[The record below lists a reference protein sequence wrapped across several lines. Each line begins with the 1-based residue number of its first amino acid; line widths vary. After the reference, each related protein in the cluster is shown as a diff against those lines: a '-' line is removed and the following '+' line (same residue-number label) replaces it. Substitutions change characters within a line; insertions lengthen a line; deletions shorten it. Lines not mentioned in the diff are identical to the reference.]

1 MERTET
7 DHGPIASTVVTA
19 ARILEEIGDRGR
31 VVPRDLA
38 RALDLNRATVH
49 RMLHTLQQLNY
60 VGRQPDGSY
69 GLTFH
74 LFEIGNTV
82 PESRHLIDAARR
94 ELLGLSHETGY
105 TVNHGVLFE
114 DQVLYVDKVT
124 PQSYLQLELEVGE
137 SDPLH
142 CTSLGKVLLAYQP
155 RQEQSAILRRI
166 TLDRHTDRTITDPA
180 VLAAEIERVRAAG
193 WAIDD
198 QELAMELRCVA
209 APVIDAEGIAV
220 SAVSI
225 SGPSDRFLP
234 ANIQQLLPL
243 LRETTER
250 IAGNLASS

>member
-1 MERTET
+1 MNRTEP

-31 VVPRDLA
+31 VVPQDLA

-60 VGRQPDGSY
+60 IGRQPDGSY

-94 ELLGLSHETGY
+94 ELLELSHDTGY
-105 TVNHGVLFE
+105 TVNHGVLYE
-114 DQVLYVDKVT
+114 DHVLYVDKVT

-142 CTSLGKVLLAYQP
+142 CTSLGKVLLAYLP
-155 RQEQSAILRRI
+155 EPERRATLERI
-166 TLDRHTDRTITDPA
+166 VLDRHTERTITNRRD
-180 VLAAEIERVRAAG
+180 LGMEIERVHADG

-209 APVIDAEGIAV
+209 APVLAPDDTAL

-234 ANIQQLLPL
+234 ADIQKLLPL
-243 LRETTER
+243 LRKTTEH
-250 IAGNLASS
+250 IAANLAAH

>member
-1 MERTET
+1 MNQNEP

-19 ARILEEIGDRGR
+19 ARILEEIGERGR
-31 VVPRDLA
+31 AVPRDLA

-49 RMLHTLQQLNY
+49 RMLHTLQHLNY
-60 VGRQPDGSY
+60 VGTQPDGSY

-94 ELLGLSHETGY
+94 ELLELSHTTGY
-105 TVNHGVLFE
+105 TVNHGVLY
-114 DQVLYVDKVT
+114 DDRVLYVDKAT

-142 CTSLGKVLLAYQP
+142 CTSLGKVLLAYLP
-155 RQEQSAILRRI
+155 SEERGAILDRI
-166 TLDRHTDRTITDPA
+166 SLDRHTDRTITDRRT
-180 VLAAEIERVRAAG
+180 LALEIDRVHANG

-209 APVIDAEGIAV
+209 APVLTAAGTAL

-234 ANIQQLLPL
+234 ADIQRLLPR
-243 LRETTER
+243 LRDTAER
-250 IAGNLASS
+250 IATALAAF